1 MTSVIERMID
11 AAVGLTPEKLEEL
24 RARRRRLY
32 LTVRCP
38 TCGKSQSALRKPEDP
53 PNAAVL
59 VLPCP
64 ADFPK
69 DRETVPVEYLDEA
82 GVPI

>member
-1 MTSVIERMID
+1 MRSVIERMID
-11 AAVGLTPEKLEEL
+11 EATGFTPEKAEEL

-32 LTVRCP
+32 LTLRCP
-38 TCGKSQSALRKPEDP
+38 TCGKSKDALRKPEDP

-69 DRETVPVEYLDEA
+69 DRETVPVEYLDDDGA
-82 GVPI
+82 PI